1 MHPKHFIP
9 RSKGAGVCMSIIE
22 NVGSTYL
29 RSKKATR
36 STGKHRVE
44 LSMPRNSLELFL
56 FMFGFHALYPG
67 DATLSQKLEWTQGKS
82 GISRRKLREPAFPEK
97 RRWFGPPDHSFR
109 SYEYYTCLESRW
121 ANIQEIRPPSIL

>member
-1 MHPKHFIP
+1 MVNSISLLCILIFTFSTAPYARPSSDGQHLVQCIFHHGMHPKHFIP

-29 RSKKATR
+29 RSEKATR

-56 FMFGFHALYPG
+56 FMFGFHALYPK
-67 DATLSQKLEWTQGKS
+67 DATLSLKLE
-82 GISRRKLREPAFPEK
+82 
-97 RRWFGPPDHSFR
+97 
-109 SYEYYTCLESRW
+109 
-121 ANIQEIRPPSIL
+121 